1 MTIFTQFVWLGGL
14 FLEGIILVRSIL
26 GKSFAKYSFFYL
38 YIASVLVT
46 SATLWV
52 IYVYIAKPS
61 LNVAVYWPTQYVTL
75 ALGCGVIF
83 EISRHV
89 FAHRVTLD
97 RLARWSMLATF
108 GLIFLL
114 VAVHAL
120 LLPNWNVASNTADL
134 ERDLRVAQA
143 LVLMTIISLTG
154 YYRIEIGKNIRGM
167 ILGFGV
173 YVGASILSL
182 TARLFIGARFGE
194 AWQIIQSSAYF
205 AALAIWAFALW
216 SYEPAPRSRP
226 PSDPDGVSGG
236 GYQALADQTQ
246 EVLDSINDHLNR
258 PAPR

>member
-1 MTIFTQFVWLGGL
+1 MTIFTQIVWLGGL
-14 FLEGIILVRSIL
+14 FLEGVILIRSIQ
-26 GKSFAKYSFFYL
+26 GKSFAKYSLFYV

-46 SATLWV
+46 SAALWV
-52 IYVYIAKPS
+52 IYIYVAKPS
-61 LNVAVYWPTQYVTL
+61 VNVAVYWPAQYITL

-97 RLARWSMLATF
+97 RLARWTMLATF

-114 VAVHAL
+114 VAVHAF
-120 LLPNWNVASNTADL
+120 LLPQWNVATNTADL

-143 LVLMTIISLTG
+143 LVLMTIIFLTA

-167 ILGFGV
+167 IVGFGV
-173 YVGASILSL
+173 YVGASVLSL
-182 TARLFIGARFGE
+182 TVRLFIGPRFGT

-216 SYEPAPRSRP
+216 SYEPERP
-226 PSDPDGVSGG
+226 SSGPSDSDGASGG

-246 EVLDSINDHLNR
+246 EVLDSIGDQLGR
-258 PAPR
+258 PKTR

>member
-1 MTIFTQFVWLGGL
+1 MTILTQIVWLGGL
-14 FLEGIILVRSIL
+14 FLEGVILVRAIQ
-26 GKSFAKYSFFYL
+26 GKSFSKYSLFYV

-46 SATLWV
+46 SASLWV

-61 LNVAVYWPTQYVTL
+61 LNIAVYWPTQYITL

-97 RLARWSMLATF
+97 RLARWSMLAMF

-114 VAVHAL
+114 AAVHAL
-120 LLPNWNVASNTADL
+120 LLPNWNVASDTADL

-143 LVLMTIISLTG
+143 LVLMTIIFLTG

-173 YVGASILSL
+173 YVGASVLSL
-182 TARLFIGARFGE
+182 TARLFIGPRFGT

-216 SYEPAPRSRP
+216 SYEPEPPSRP
-226 PSDPDGVSGG
+226 PSDPSG
-236 GYQALADQTQ
+236 GYQTLADQTHQ
-246 EVLDSINDHLNR
+246 VLDSINNHLNR

>member
-1 MTIFTQFVWLGGL
+1 MIIFTQIVWLGGL
-14 FLEGIILVRSIL
+14 FLEGVILIRSIQ
-26 GKSFAKYSFFYL
+26 GKSFAKYSLFYV

-46 SATLWV
+46 SAALWV

-61 LNVAVYWPTQYVTL
+61 VNVAVYWPAQYITL

-89 FAHRVTLD
+89 FAHRVSLD
-97 RLARWSMLATF
+97 RLARWTMLATF

-114 VAVHAL
+114 VAVHAF
-120 LLPNWNVASNTADL
+120 LLPQWNVAANTADL

-143 LVLMTIISLTG
+143 IVLMTIIFLTG
-154 YYRIEIGKNIRGM
+154 YYRIEIGKNVRGM

-173 YVGASILSL
+173 YVGASVLSL
-182 TARLFIGARFGE
+182 TVRVFIGPRFGT

-205 AALAIWAFALW
+205 AALAIWAVALW
-216 SYEPAPRSRP
+216 SFEPERPSKP
-226 PSDPDGVSGG
+226 PSDSGDGSGA

-246 EVLDSINDHLNR
+246 EILVSIGDHLDR
-258 PAPR
+258 PKTR

>member
-1 MTIFTQFVWLGGL
+1 MAIFTQIVWLGGL
-14 FLEGIILVRSIL
+14 FLEGVILVRSIL
-26 GKSFAKYSFFYL
+26 GKSFAKHSLFYI
-38 YIASVLVT
+38 YIASVLVK

-61 LNVAVYWPTQYVTL
+61 LNLAVYWPTQYITL

-89 FAHRVTLD
+89 FEHRVTLD
-97 RLARWSMLATF
+97 RLTRWSMVATF

-120 LLPNWNVASNTADL
+120 LLPNWNVASDTADL
-134 ERDLRVAQA
+134 ERELRVAQA
-143 LVLMTIISLTG
+143 LVLMTIIFLTG
-154 YYRIEIGKNIRGM
+154 YYRIELGKNIRGM

-173 YVGASILSL
+173 YVGASVLSL
-182 TARLFIGARFGE
+182 TARLFIGSRFDT

-216 SYEPAPRSRP
+216 TYEPEPRSKP
-226 PSDPDGVSGG
+226 PSDRGG
-236 GYQALADQTQ
+236 GYQTLADQTQ
-246 EVLDSINDHLNR
+246 QVLDSINDHLNK